1 MTQSS
6 PITEAEFGPFRL
18 LRRIGE
24 GAMGEVL
31 LAEDPKTN
39 KQIAI
44 KRPWVR
50 LEADPKA
57 IKRFEREAKAA
68 SSVEHPNICRIFD
81 FGRIDKR
88 HYITMEF
95 IDGVDLA
102 TWVQNQAELEP
113 VRVVKLIRKVA
124 LGLHAIHET
133 GIVHRDMKPAN
144 IMIKPNEEPVITD
157 FGMANL
163 TDTAIGVSRL
173 TPAGAMVGTPAY
185 MSPEQILAEQD
196 RYCPA
201 SDLYSLGIILY
212 ELLCGWPPFSGS
224 LATILGTIVSERPAD
239 LQIHLPDL
247 DEGLNAICQKALE
260 KEPVDRFQTG
270 EEFAA
275 AIDGWLS
282 GSQASAEPISSA
294 SGDAEPE
301 KDGRFSRI
309 LRSIFK

>member
-1 MTQSS
+1 MNQTA
-6 PITEAEFGPFRL
+6 PHKETEFGPYRL
-18 LRRIGE
+18 IRRIGE

-31 LAEDPKTN
+31 LAEDPQTER
-39 KQIAI
+39 QIAI
-44 KRPWVR
+44 KRPWVK

-68 SSVEHPNICRIFD
+68 SSIDHPNICRVFD

-88 HYITMEF
+88 HYIAMEF
-95 IDGVDLA
+95 IDGVNLA
-102 TWVQNQAELEP
+102 TWVQNQGDLEP
-113 VRVVKLIRKVA
+113 ARVLRLVRKAA

-185 MSPEQILAEQD
+185 MSPEQILAEAD

-224 LATILGTIVSERPAD
+224 LATILGTIVAERPAD
-239 LQIHLPDL
+239 LQVHDPTI

-260 KEPVDRFQTG
+260 KEPADRFQTG
-270 EEFAA
+270 QEFAA
-275 AIDGWLS
+275 AIDEWLEGRS
-282 GSQASAEPISSA
+282 FESSSDDAPDPASA
-294 SGDAEPE
+294 E